1 MNNEKSSKMGR
12 RKKENTNKRKKN
24 HRVKPKNRRTKKEL
38 ETGKEKGISIQIS
51 RQIAPFAFRLG
62 REREGKT
69 RPDTRQP

>member
-12 RKKENTNKRKKN
+12 KKKKTST
-24 HRVKPKNRRTKKEL
+24 KEKKSSSETKEPKNKKEL